1 MCNFAPKVTMM
12 NTLDQI
18 QAPIQAELQT
28 FREQFAHT
36 LKSDNQLLQ
45 LALDHILKRTG
56 KMVRPTMVLLSARMA
71 GGVNQ
76 QVMDVALALELL
88 HTASLVH
95 DDVVD
100 ESDER
105 RGQPSLNA
113 LMTNQ
118 IAVLVGDFI
127 LSKALHHAVLTGSTE
142 IVSAVATLG
151 QTLADGELHQLA
163 NMDSDILDEASYYG
177 VVRKKTASLFATC
190 AQLGVMAAGGTPE
203 QTERMRQLGSLV
215 GTCFQLKDDL
225 MDFCGNKQLGKPAGN
240 DMREGKI
247 TLPVISALKHSQD
260 EEIGRL
266 ALKVRRLEATEED
279 IETLTRLVTEKG
291 GVDYTL
297 WAMKEFSVMADGLI
311 DEQAEA
317 SVVKALHDFVLFMS
331 ERDF

>member
-1 MCNFAPKVTMM
+1 MM

-36 LKSDNQLLQ
+36 LQSDNQLLQ

-118 IAVLVGDFI
+118 IAVLVGDFK
-127 LSKALHHAVLTGSTE
+127 LSKALSHAVLTG
-142 IVSAVATLG
+142 
-151 QTLADGELHQLA
+151 D
-163 NMDSDILDEASYYG
+163 
-177 VVRKKTASLFATC
+177 RK
-190 AQLGVMAAGGTPE
+190 
-203 QTERMRQLGSLV
+203 
-215 GTCFQLKDDL
+215 
-225 MDFCGNKQLGKPAGN
+225 
-240 DMREGKI
+240 
-247 TLPVISALKHSQD
+247 
-260 EEIGRL
+260 
-266 ALKVRRLEATEED
+266 
-279 IETLTRLVTEKG
+279 
-291 GVDYTL
+291 
-297 WAMKEFSVMADGLI
+297 
-311 DEQAEA
+311 
-317 SVVKALHDFVLFMS
+317 SVV
-331 ERDF
+331 